1 MTPDV
6 DLPKSLRGAG
16 PLVSV
21 VVPTYEDAEYLPDAL
36 ESIAA
41 QTHDNVEIVVVDS
54 SGVGWLRD
62 LAAEIEGV
70 EYVFQEPRGLS
81 AARNAGIDAASGDVV
96 AFLDADDRWA
106 PEKLE
111 KQLAA
116 LDDGADVVYSDVHLV
131 EPEGTRYQSSLPV
144 DDPERHHVDF
154 LFEGGV
160 PMPTVLARRAC
171 FDDERFDES
180 LPAVEDR
187 HMWARLFARYRP
199 ARVAEP
205 LAYYTVREASMS
217 SDADTMYD
225 AEMAV
230 LADLAERF
238 PEVDAE
244 RDALERKASYKHGKR
259 LLRMGEGRAAREPLE
274 TAIAGGTRDARLLA
288 LLAVAYAP
296 RGHARLLRLL
306 ERAQERFAR

>member
-1 MTPDV
+1 
-6 DLPKSLRGAG
+6 
-16 PLVSV
+16 
-21 VVPTYEDAEYLPDAL
+21 
-36 ESIAA
+36 
-41 QTHDNVEIVVVDS
+41 
-54 SGVGWLRD
+54 
-62 LAAEIEGV
+62 
-70 EYVFQEPRGLS
+70 
-81 AARNAGIDAASGDVV
+81 
-96 AFLDADDRWA
+96 
-106 PEKLE
+106 
-111 KQLAA
+111 
-116 LDDGADVVYSDVHLV
+116 
-131 EPEGTRYQSSLPV
+131 
-144 DDPERHHVDF
+144 
-154 LFEGGV
+154 
-160 PMPTVLARRAC
+160 
-171 FDDERFDES
+171 
-180 LPAVEDR
+180 
-187 HMWARLFARYRP
+187 
-199 ARVAEP
+199 
-205 LAYYTVREASMS
+205 MS

>member
-1 MTPDV
+1 VTPDV
-6 DLPKSLRGAG
+6 DLPASLRGDG
-16 PLVSV
+16 TLVSV
-21 VVPTYEDAEYLPDAL
+21 VVPTYGDAAYLPDAL

-41 QTHDNVEIVVVDS
+41 QTHENVEVILVDS
-54 SGVGWLRD
+54 SGVDRLRE
-62 LAAEIEGV
+62 LADRTDGV
-70 EYVFQEPRGLS
+70 EYVFQEPSGLS
-81 AARNAGIDAASGDVV
+81 AARNAGIDAASGEVV

-111 KQLAA
+111 RQLAA
-116 LDDGADVVYSDVHLV
+116 LDDGADVVYSDVYLV

-144 DDPERHHVDF
+144 ERPERHHLDF
-154 LFEGGV
+154 LREGGV
-160 PMPTVLARRAC
+160 PMPTVLARREC

-217 SDADTMYD
+217 SDAETMYN
-225 AEMAV
+225 AELTV

-238 PEVDAE
+238 PEVAAE
-244 RDALERKASYKHGKR
+244 RDALERRASYKHGKR
-259 LLRMGEGRAAREPLE
+259 LLRLG
-274 TAIAGGTRDARLLA
+274 DARGARVPLRRAVTGGMTDPRALA

-296 RGHARLLRLL
+296 GGHAGLLRLL
-306 ERAQERFAR
+306 ERVQERAR